1 MSAEASVGSHAA
13 NSAQTAVSQPACH
26 NTDDHRNQN
35 LLGSKYIKLNVG
47 GSLHY
52 TTVQT
57 LSKEDSLLR
66 SICNGGTEVTIDSEG
81 WVVLDR
87 CGRHFGLVLNFL
99 RDGSVPLPEDHR
111 ELDEVLKEAQYYRV
125 QGLIQHC
132 LGAMQKQ
139 TDIFENVCRIPMITS
154 AKEEQKMIA
163 TCRMPVVK
171 LQNNRGNN
179 KYSYTSNSDDNLL
192 KNIELFDKLV
202 LRFNGRVLFVKD
214 VLGDE
219 ICCWS
224 FYGEGRKIAEV
235 CCTSIVYATEKKQTK
250 VEFPEARIFEETL
263 NILIYENSRGS
274 GPGGLHLLD
283 SRGSGSSLGAGQSEE
298 EGAVG
303 GDRRVRRIHVRRH
316 IMHDERGH
324 GQQTVYK
331 D

>member
-1 MSAEASVGSHAA
+1 MSAEASVSSHAA
-13 NSAQTAVSQPACH
+13 NSTQSAVSQPVFQSTVEDRH
-26 NTDDHRNQN
+26 QG
-35 LLGSKYIKLNVG
+35 LLGSKYVKLNVG
-47 GSLHY
+47 GTLHY

-57 LSKEDSLLR
+57 LTKEESLLH
-66 SICNGGTEVTIDSEG
+66 SICNGGTEVTIDSDG
-81 WVVLDR
+81 WVILDR
-87 CGRHFGLVLNFL
+87 SGRHFGIILNFL
-99 RDGSVPLPEDHR
+99 RDGSVPLPDDHR
-111 ELDEVLKEAQYYRV
+111 ELDEILKEAQYYRV

-132 LGAMQKQ
+132 LTAMQKQ
-139 TDIFENVCRIPMITS
+139 TDIFESVCRIPMITS

-163 TCRMPVVK
+163 TCRKPVVK

-263 NILIYENSRGS
+263 NILIYETGRRS

-283 SRGSGSSLGAGQSEE
+283 SRGPGSSLGQSEE
-298 EGAVG
+298 EGAAG